1 MLIETRQYWHSGG
14 VYAGSGVFS
23 LSADLVGGGFLIERQ
38 YQSVDRCAG
47 IVYNVPQNTMRYH
60 HERFA
65 RMPTYVYACNACSTQ
80 FEQFQ
85 SFKDEP
91 LQECPSCAGVVRR
104 VFQPVG
110 IVFKG
115 SGWYITDS
123 RKATSA
129 TVSNDD
135 SASKSEKPAA
145 GESSST
151 SDTTTDTKSSDASK
165 STTDTKSNGAN
176 KPTTE

>member
-1 MLIETRQYWHSGG
+1 
-14 VYAGSGVFS
+14 
-23 LSADLVGGGFLIERQ
+23 
-38 YQSVDRCAG
+38 
-47 IVYNVPQNTMRYH
+47 
-60 HERFA
+60 
-65 RMPTYVYACNACSTQ
+65 MPTYVYACDSCGAE

-91 LQECPSCAGVVRR
+91 LRTCPSCASAVRR

-123 RKATSA
+123 RKSGSA

-135 SASKSEKPAA
+135 SAGKAEKTTA
-145 GESSST
+145 
-151 SDTTTDTKSSDASK
+151 SDTTAKSESNTETKSEPAAKSEPASEAK
-165 STTDTKSNGAN
+165 SSSES
-176 KPTTE
+176 KPTT